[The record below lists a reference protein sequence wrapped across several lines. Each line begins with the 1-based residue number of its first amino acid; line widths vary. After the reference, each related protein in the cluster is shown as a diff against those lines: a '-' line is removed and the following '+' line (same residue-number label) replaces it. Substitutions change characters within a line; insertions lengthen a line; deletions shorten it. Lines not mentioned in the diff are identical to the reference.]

1 MSARTGVVVALLGAL
16 VLTALTVPLW
26 APWHTVTPNLPLS
39 LSGPSELHWLGCDED
54 GRDLGLLIAWGA
66 RTALLVATTSVAL
79 SAGFGALVGL
89 FAGYRGGAPDAWLM
103 RASEVV
109 ASFPGILLALLM
121 LFVTQSPGVLAMALA
136 LSVTAW
142 APYARLVRASVL
154 VERER
159 QYVEAAR
166 ALGIGQL
173 RILLRHLL
181 PNVAGPLVAQVSTGL
196 GTAMVAEASL
206 SFLGFGASGTAS
218 WGQLLEQ
225 GATFF
230 LRTPHLAVFPSLAMM
245 AAVLSF
251 QMLGDIVRDRID
263 PRARP

>member
-1 MSARTGVVVALLGAL
+1 MTIRAAVVTALLGAL
-16 VLTALTVPLW
+16 VLTAVTVPFW
-26 APWHTVTPNLPLS
+26 APWHSVVPNLPLS
-39 LSGPSELHWLGCDED
+39 LAGPSATHWLGCDED

-66 RTALLVATTSVAL
+66 RTALLVAVASVTL
-79 SAGFGALVGL
+79 SASVGAAVGMV
-89 FAGYRGGAPDAWLM
+89 AGYYRGAVDAWLM
-103 RASEVV
+103 RSAEVV

-121 LFVTQSPGVLAMALA
+121 LFVTQTPGIVAMALA
-136 LSVTAW
+136 LSLTAW

-159 QYVEAAR
+159 LYVEAAR
-166 ALGIGQL
+166 ALGIPQW
-173 RILLRHLL
+173 RILSRHLL

-251 QMLGDIVRDRID
+251 QILGDIVRDRFD
-263 PRARP
+263 PRATQ

>member
-1 MSARTGVVVALLGAL
+1 MSRVCAAPQLITPGRVQPGTGSDKPGPAGSLGK
-16 VLTALTVPLW
+16 
-26 APWHTVTPNLPLS
+26 
-39 LSGPSELHWLGCDED
+39 
-54 GRDLGLLIAWGA
+54 
-66 RTALLVATTSVAL
+66 
-79 SAGFGALVGL
+79 
-89 FAGYRGGAPDAWLM
+89 
-103 RASEVV
+103 
-109 ASFPGILLALLM
+109 LLA
-121 LFVTQSPGVLAMALA
+121 SDN
-136 LSVTAW
+136 
-142 APYARLVRASVL
+142 LVRIGDAAS
-154 VERER
+154 
-159 QYVEAAR
+159 
-166 ALGIGQL
+166 
-173 RILLRHLL
+173 HL
-181 PNVAGPLVAQVSTGL
+181 L